1 LNEAE
6 RLNIWNLWNVWNDWN
21 RPRYYSIRHV
31 SRLGCVQDQPKQG
44 DRGKTKSD
52 PSNYRLGLAL
62 NPQSSL
68 VLGQASSDDQHQ

>member
-1 LNEAE
+1 LE
-6 RLNIWNLWNVWNDWN
+6 RLEPASVLLSGGTIGTFGTDI
-21 RPRYYSIRHV
+21 SIRHV

-52 PSNYRLGLAL
+52 PSYYRLSLAL
-62 NPQSSL
+62 DPQSSL